1 MIRALDQYNHSMEN
15 EKESIHQF
23 VEALKFAFAQRTKLG
38 DWNDSKIKQKVNET
52 IEYIQSEEWMQFVK
66 NHLKI
71 DRTSTSTDY
80 YGADYQYI
88 SDDAGT
94 SSIAVI
100 SSNGGLF
107 FCPCQIEFES
117 SSSRIRLVFESSSP
131 RIRIWFELS
140 SSWCIISS
148 NQRNGLSAT

>member
-1 MIRALDQYNHSMEN
+1 MKFPLKDGLTVLAPTPPSSGAITAGILKILEQYSHSMEN

-23 VEALKFAFAQRTKLG
+23 VEALKFSFAQRTKLG

-52 IEYIQSEEWMQFVK
+52 IQYIQSEKWIEFVK

-71 DRTSTSTDY
+71 DRTSTSTKY
-80 YGADYQYI
+80 YGAEYQYI

-100 SSNGGLF
+100 SSNGGMF
-107 FCPCQIEFES
+107 YS
-117 SSSRIRLVFESSSP
+117 NSNRVRIKFKC
-131 RIRIWFELS
+131 WG
-140 SSWCIISS
+140 WK
-148 NQRNGLSAT
+148 

>member
-1 MIRALDQYNHSMEN
+1 MTVLAPTPPSSGAITAGILKILDQYNHSIEK
-15 EKESIHQF
+15 EKESVHQF
-23 VEALKFAFAQRTKLG
+23 VEALKFSFAQRTKLG

-52 IEYIQSEEWMQFVK
+52 IEYIQSEEWIQFVK
-66 NHLKI
+66 NRLKI

-107 FCPCQIEFES
+107 TF
-117 SSSRIRLVFESSSP
+117 
-131 RIRIWFELS
+131 
-140 SSWCIISS
+140 
-148 NQRNGLSAT
+148 